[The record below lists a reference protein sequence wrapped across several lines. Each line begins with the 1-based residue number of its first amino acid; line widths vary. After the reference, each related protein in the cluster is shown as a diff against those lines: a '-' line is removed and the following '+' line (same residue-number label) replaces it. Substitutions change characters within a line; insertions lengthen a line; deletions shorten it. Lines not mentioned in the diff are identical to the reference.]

1 MVETAAR
8 APPGIE
14 PFLAAL
20 RASLGGKLHPTTYGR
35 YRAEEFGLLAACAL
49 VLIQTV
55 HQKQKRIA
63 YAIRFTVVEM
73 SMAKSNI
80 NTLFKNFL

>member
-1 MVETAAR
+1 MVETAVQ

-20 RASLGGKLHPTTYGR
+20 RASLGGKLHSTTYGR
-35 YRAEEFGLLAACAL
+35 YRAEGFDLLAACAL

-63 YAIRFTVVEM
+63 YAIRFVFGGDKYSKVE
-73 SMAKSNI
+73 
-80 NTLFKNFL
+80 